1 VERAQKHLQLFDEGL
16 PEGLFYAAFE
26 LRMGIEARLFDGLDS
41 LRRANGLPP
50 DENITKYNPRE
61 LFNKIAKIDENA
73 LQPLTLTIGIPGG
86 KAVSIMQ
93 YMPVTKTLAEDWGR
107 MSQLLH
113 YTFFAD
119 NPDWYAKRRLKD
131 EYGLMSLAD
140 YRDMLGDIARRLEEA
155 SSGDLIAPPTFIKFF
170 DELNKDRET

>member
-86 KAVSIMQ
+86 KAVSIM
-93 YMPVTKTLAEDWGR
+93 
-107 MSQLLH
+107 
-113 YTFFAD
+113 
-119 NPDWYAKRRLKD
+119 
-131 EYGLMSLAD
+131 
-140 YRDMLGDIARRLEEA
+140 
-155 SSGDLIAPPTFIKFF
+155 
-170 DELNKDRET
+170 